1 MMQASNCEEGKK
13 LKVSSSFGG
22 YEINIFQRGSNQ
34 KSLCSEHIMKTS
46 IIINGFDILR
56 QELLFCFFR

>member
-34 KSLCSEHIMKTS
+34 KSLCSELITKSS

>member
-1 MMQASNCEEGKK
+1 MVRTSNCEKGKK
-13 LKVSSSFGG
+13 LQVSSNFGRF
-22 YEINIFQRGSNQ
+22 EINIFQHDLNQ
-34 KSLCSEHIMKTS
+34 KSLCSEHITKTV

>member
-1 MMQASNCEEGKK
+1 MQASGCEEGKK
-13 LKVSSSFGG
+13 SQVSSSFGRF
-22 YEINIFQRGSNQ
+22 EINIFQHDSNQ
-34 KSLCSEHIMKTS
+34 KFLCSEHIIKTS